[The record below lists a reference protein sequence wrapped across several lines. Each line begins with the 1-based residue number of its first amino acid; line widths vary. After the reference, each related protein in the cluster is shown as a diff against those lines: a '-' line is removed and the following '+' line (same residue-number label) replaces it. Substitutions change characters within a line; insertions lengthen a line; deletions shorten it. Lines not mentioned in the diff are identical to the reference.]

1 MWRCTSAFYHQLRE
15 RASRSAA
22 HPRKGP
28 DYVVHGVLD
37 LIVDHYF
44 TVIQGIGDQVL
55 MMERRLMSDSL
66 DHADIERIF
75 QFRRETVHFQH
86 VMTRMTEVCNKLA
99 ALDLP
104 CVSAGAKSYFRDLLD
119 NLMRIEAM
127 RLGLMD
133 DLPADFRD
141 QTGK

>member
-1 MWRCTSAFYHQLRE
+1 MLRRPPRSTRTYTLFPYTTLFRAVSTICRCTAPFDHQLRE
-15 RASRSAA
+15 RASRIAA

-86 VMTRMTEVCNKLA
+86 VVTRMTEVCNKLA

-104 CVSAGAKSYFRDLLD
+104 CVSEGAKPYLD
-119 NLMRIEAM
+119 R
-127 RLGLMD
+127 
-133 DLPADFRD
+133 
-141 QTGK
+141 

>member
-1 MWRCTSAFYHQLRE
+1 MLRRPPRSTRTYTLFPYTTLFRAVSTICRCTSPFDHQLRE
-15 RASRSAA
+15 RASRIAA

-44 TVIQGIGDQVL
+44 TVIQGIGDPVL

-75 QFRRETVHFQH
+75 QRLEEGRVGKE
-86 VMTRMTEVCNKLA
+86 
-99 ALDLP
+99 
-104 CVSAGAKSYFRDLLD
+104 CVSTCK
-119 NLMRIEAM
+119 
-127 RLGLMD
+127 
-133 DLPADFRD
+133 
-141 QTGK
+141 